1 MTEDLRKFKRE
12 LFELLNN
19 YNASISAC
27 DNGDGTYEF
36 CFHVNDKDDTHYS
49 DNIEDSEYFNS
60 DSCDFN
66 ANSCIFDD
74 YETQ

>member
-1 MTEDLRKFKRE
+1 MEKLEEFKKE
-12 LFELLNN
+12 LFELLNK

-36 CFHVNDKDDTHYS
+36 GFHVNDINDIHYS
-49 DNIEDSEYFNS
+49 DNIEDSEYFDSN
-60 DSCDFN
+60 SCDFN

-74 YETQ
+74 YET